1 MKLNSGLIALEEDYV
16 FAEVRQRVQRFSAQ
30 NPGRKVIS
38 LGIGDVS
45 GPLCRAVIRA
55 MHRAVREQGRRRS
68 FHGYGPEQGY
78 LFLRQQIA
86 AALIAAGAPVQ
97 PREIFIN
104 DGAKTDLG
112 GLLDLIEPG
121 GRVLL
126 CDPTY
131 PAVRDDCRIRGLEL
145 VSLPAVEADD
155 FLPMPPPGDP
165 DFDAVYLCS
174 PGNPTGAV
182 YSRDQLAVW
191 VDYARAN
198 EILLLFDAAYAPFL
212 SDPALPRSIYEIPGA
227 RCCAV
232 EIGSFSKLA
241 GFTGTRCGYA
251 VLPNELS
258 FRGIPLQA
266 LWARHQSARTNG
278 VSYVVQCGAA
288 AVYTPAGQ
296 RQTAK
301 AIAQVKE
308 NAAVLSA
315 ALDAADL
322 SYWGGEHSPYLWMKC
337 PRGLSSWGFFDFLL
351 EYGGLVGTPGI
362 GFGPG
367 GEGYFRLSAFGDPG
381 RLREGG
387 LRLVRA
393 MDYLR

>member
-1 MKLNSGLIALEEDYV
+1 MKLNSGLISLNEEYV
-16 FAEVRQRVQRFSAQ
+16 FAEVRRRVQRFSAQ
-30 NPGRKVIS
+30 NPERKVIS

-45 GPLCRAVIRA
+45 GPLCRAVTRA

-78 LFLRQQIA
+78 PFLRQQIA
-86 AALIAAGAPVQ
+86 SALTASGAPIQ

-112 GLLDLIEPG
+112 GLLDLLEPG

-131 PAVRDDCRIRGLEL
+131 PAVWDDCRIRGLEP
-145 VSLPAVEADD
+145 VSLPAGEADN
-155 FLPMPPPGDP
+155 FLPMPPPGKP
-165 DFDAVYLCS
+165 DLDAIYLCS
-174 PGNPTGAV
+174 PANPTGAV
-182 YSRDQLAVW
+182 YNYSQLSAW
-191 VDYARAN
+191 VEYARTN
-198 EILLLFDAAYAPFL
+198 EILLLFDAAYAPFI
-212 SDPALPRSIYEIPGA
+212 SDPELPRSIYEIPGA

-241 GFTGTRCGYA
+241 GFTGTRCGYS
-251 VLPNELS
+251 VLPSELS
-258 FRGIPLQA
+258 VRGISLQS
-266 LWARHQSARTNG
+266 LWARHQSAQTNG

-288 AVYTPAGQ
+288 AVYSSAGQ

-301 AIAQVKE
+301 AIARVQE

-315 ALDAADL
+315 ALTEANL
-322 SYWGGEHSPYLWMKC
+322 THWGGKHSPYLWLKC

-351 EYGGLVGTPGI
+351 EYGGLVGTPGV
-362 GFGPG
+362 GFGAA
-367 GEGYFRLSAFGDPG
+367 GEGYFRLSAFGDPKQ
-381 RLREGG
+381 LREGSV
-387 LRLVRA
+387 RLVRT

>member
-30 NPGRKVIS
+30 NPDRKVIS

-131 PAVRDDCRIRGLEL
+131 PAVRDDCRIRGLEP

-367 GEGYFRLSAFGDPG
+367 GEGYFRLSAFGDPS